1 MTSLIS
7 NKNLPVY
14 LPREIDNT
22 PNWINHKSQLSG
34 DSLLNYITVIPC

>member
-1 MTSLIS
+1 MASLIS

-22 PNWINHKSQLSG
+22 ANWIDHKA
-34 DSLLNYITVIPC
+34 NYQVIVFLTILR